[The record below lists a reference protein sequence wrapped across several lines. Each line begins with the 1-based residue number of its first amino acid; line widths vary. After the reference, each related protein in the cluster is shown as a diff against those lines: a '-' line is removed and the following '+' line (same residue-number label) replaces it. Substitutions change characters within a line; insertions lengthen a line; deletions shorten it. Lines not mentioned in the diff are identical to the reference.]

1 MTVSYYDNYKKNIER
16 HSKEISYY
24 DKVCD
29 IANDI
34 LVSAKNLMNYHSRNF
49 PYDNSYKDTFVDIE
63 TAKLYKLTSKLNRI
77 IAKDKGYKDTQL
89 YHYFAYDCCD
99 VMREICIQN
108 FGGILWGYFDHDS
121 LQWIYE
127 PDSDFIKYNSPLSN
141 DAQRYIAYCIKIN
154 WESTLTA
161 YTNKKVTVDVK
172 TRTNHGDPE
181 HPYLYTVGLKY

>member
-34 LVSAKNLMNYHSRNF
+34 LVSAKNLKNYHSGNF
-49 PYDNSYKDTFVDIE
+49 PYDISYKDQFIDIE
-63 TAKLYKLTSKLNRI
+63 TSKLNKLTSKLNAI
-77 IAKDKGYKDTQL
+77 IAKNKGYDDQQL

-99 VMREICIQN
+99 FMREICIPGY
-108 FGGILWGYFDHDS
+108 GGILYGYFDNGS

-127 PDSDFIKYNSPLSN
+127 PDSDFIKYSSPLSN
-141 DAQRYIAYCIKIN
+141 NEQRYIAYCIKAN
-154 WESTLTA
+154 WELMLA
-161 YTNKKVTVDVK
+161 AHVNKKVTVDVK
-172 TRTNHGDPE
+172 ARTNHGDPE
-181 HPYLYTVGLKY
+181 HPYLYTVSLKY